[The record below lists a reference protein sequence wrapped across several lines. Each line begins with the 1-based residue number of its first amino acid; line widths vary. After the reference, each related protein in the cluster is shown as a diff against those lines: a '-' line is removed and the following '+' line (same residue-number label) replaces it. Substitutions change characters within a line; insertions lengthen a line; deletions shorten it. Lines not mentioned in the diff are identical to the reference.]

1 MGDRL
6 LRNRSGRATFL
17 CYHSIAAEGPRYLTV
32 SADLFERQL
41 AYLRRSGIGSGDL
54 GALSDA
60 SGGGLDRATAFLT
73 FDDGFR
79 DNFETALPLLR
90 EYGFGAFVFVLP
102 PLVDSG
108 GALGWAEV
116 AADLRRYPATM
127 RSVTWEMLEEM
138 KESCFEVGSHTL
150 THPHLPEL
158 SDDAL
163 REELWE
169 SRVRIKDRLGAC
181 DTLAYPFGEW
191 SDRVAAA
198 AADCGYRYA
207 FSLPTRTGQRRAGAH
222 SIPRI
227 NVDYRDR
234 ERRFKAKLSASGK
247 RVILSPA
254 LAAVRRLR

>member
-1 MGDRL
+1 M
-6 LRNRSGRATFL
+6 T
-17 CYHSIAAEGPRYLTV
+17 I

-41 AYLRRSGIGSGDL
+41 AYLRGSGIRSGDL
-54 GALSDA
+54 RSLSEA
-60 SGGGLDRATAFLT
+60 TSGGLGRATAFLT

-108 GALGWAEV
+108 GALGWVEV

-127 RSVTWEMLEEM
+127 RSVTWTMLEEM
-138 KESCFEVGSHTL
+138 KEGGFEVGSHTL

-158 SDDAL
+158 GDDAL

-169 SRVRIKDRLGAC
+169 SRARIKERLGTC

-191 SDRVAAA
+191 SNRVAAA

-207 FSLPTRTGQRRAGAH
+207 FSLPTKSGQRRATPH

-227 NVDYRDR
+227 NVDFRDR
-234 ERRFKAKLSASGK
+234 ERRFKAKLSAPGK

-254 LAAVRRLR
+254 IAAARSRLQ

>member
-1 MGDRL
+1 M
-6 LRNRSGRATFL
+6 RNRSTRATFL
-17 CYHSIAAEGPRYLTV
+17 CYHSIASEGPRYLTIT
-32 SADLFERQL
+32 AELFERQL
-41 AYLRRSGIGSGDL
+41 ACLRRRGIRSGGLQSL
-54 GALSDA
+54 EQAA
-60 SGGGLDRATAFLT
+60 SGRLDHATVFLT

-79 DNFETALPLLR
+79 DNFEAALPLLR

-116 AADLRRYPATM
+116 AADLRRYPTTM
-127 RSVTWEMLEEM
+127 RSVTWTMLEQMSEGG
-138 KESCFEVGSHTL
+138 FEVGAHTL

-158 SDDAL
+158 GDDAL
-163 REELWE
+163 RHELWE
-169 SRVRIKDRLGAC
+169 SRAQIKQRLGTC

-207 FSLPTRTGQRRAGAH
+207 FSLPTKTGQRHATPL

-227 NVDYRDR
+227 NVDYRDN
-234 ERRFKAKLSASGK
+234 ERRFEVKLSRLGK
-247 RVILSPA
+247 HLILSPTV
-254 LAAVRRLR
+254 AAARRRLR